1 MILVKG
7 KIKLNTFTKF
17 GDEIDKVGTWA
28 IKMTTI
34 SILESKIWSLV
45 PLKKKK
51 NYIVRPKTKTHD
63 LFLVNIIEI
72 RSINLYTFFFGLG
85 CICFIKITFL
95 KISSKFSINLVILTS
110 NVTLFLC
117 PRISKL
123 QYFIEQVVLLHILF
137 LKTEQVVL
145 FNHC

>member
-1 MILVKG
+1 MEFKKKKTLDFNFLFDRNFYVLFNIRKWQNRKKKKKLGSWVNQSPLTFFILIKSPLLDVILVKG

-51 NYIVRPKTKTHD
+51 KLY
-63 LFLVNIIEI
+63 
-72 RSINLYTFFFGLG
+72 RSA
-85 CICFIKITFL
+85 
-95 KISSKFSINLVILTS
+95 
-110 NVTLFLC
+110 
-117 PRISKL
+117 
-123 QYFIEQVVLLHILF
+123 
-137 LKTEQVVL
+137 
-145 FNHC
+145 